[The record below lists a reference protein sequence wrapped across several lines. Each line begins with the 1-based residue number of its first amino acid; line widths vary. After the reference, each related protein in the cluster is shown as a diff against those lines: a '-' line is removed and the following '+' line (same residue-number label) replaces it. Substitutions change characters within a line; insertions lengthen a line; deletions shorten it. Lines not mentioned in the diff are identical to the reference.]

1 MILWLISSFSLISI
15 THTLFTNLYCHAPF
29 ILLFVSH
36 LLSSPPSLSQ
46 TSCFLLYTFR
56 FATGGQGKESGMV
69 VVWNMS
75 PVRTSSDET
84 NENVPK
90 YLCELTNHL
99 SCVNCVRWSLD
110 GKWLASGGDDAI
122 IMIWQ
127 IRHQGA
133 LAGGNSGFGKTTH
146 EQWSC
151 VHMLRGHGSDIL
163 DLSWSPDQKFLASCS
178 VDNSIIIWN
187 AKELPQKVTVLSG
200 HQGLVKGITWD
211 PVGKYM
217 ASQSDDRSIRIWRVS
232 DWKEVKSVTEPF
244 KRCGGTTHVLRL
256 SWSPDGKYI
265 VSAHALN
272 NDGPTAQIIERGV
285 DWKTGMDF
293 VGHRKAIEVV
303 MFNPH
308 LFVNSDSKDNHGC
321 VALGS
326 RDRSLSV
333 WLTNLK
339 RPLLVMH
346 DLFKDSILDLSWSTD
361 GYELLVCSTDGTVA
375 YLSFSKK
382 ELGLR
387 LSKQAFDDLYIQT
400 YGFKR
405 TELESKAPGLVLI
418 ENPEMLKLHS
428 SDGGIRTISS
438 DSSLSIKPPTPGQE
452 ASDGKGMATGSTSA
466 KSSLFVTQ
474 QVETITK
481 EGKRRI
487 TPITL
492 NTEPSS
498 VLGAPLPFTSFS
510 PKQNKGTVLPITPES
525 ELSKKNTVS
534 SEHSMLKSAAAEVL
548 ESDSTSLKPI
558 SFEPL
563 SSQNDAK
570 IKPSSSFR
578 KTATVVSKAAQKRD
592 LVSESHTDI
601 NLPKAKKAKKKGVHT
616 VVMSSSIV
624 QQKPSTPQKQS
635 SVMLKQTAFAHF
647 PVPKLESSITIAL
660 LNMEGK
666 GDIPTI
672 EISNKPSQMSQFSLA
687 YAKGSETIWK
697 VSFSSP
703 CLRATANHL
712 ITCITCQDRSM
723 SIYST
728 LTGRL
733 IVGKLYQ
740 LETVLDLKA
749 EDHFL
754 MVMTCSA
761 HISIWDTRKMKAV
774 LKDCSFRSILHEPK
788 LPPDELHL
796 TKYGLPVLSINS
808 NSFIYNLD
816 MECWMELRNSREIS
830 EIRTLHFSISDSPNK
845 DTLPLN
851 YLQKDDLTG
860 CSARSDSVGLMLR
873 DIRTSSSAQSCT
885 LTYLESQ
892 ISRSL
897 CLKSPQEY
905 QHWCKTYVQFLVK
918 DNLEGRLREFCSG
931 FSTPTGRNEI
941 VLGFCKEKLLQEFL
955 TLVAKNPKFQR
966 FYLELREALGEVQSM
981 VTS

>member
-1 MILWLISSFSLISI
+1 
-15 THTLFTNLYCHAPF
+15 
-29 ILLFVSH
+29 
-36 LLSSPPSLSQ
+36 
-46 TSCFLLYTFR
+46 
-56 FATGGQGKESGMV
+56 
-69 VVWNMS
+69 MS
-75 PVRTSSDET
+75 PVRSKSDET
-84 NENVPK
+84 NESVPK

-99 SCVNCVRWSLD
+99 SCVNSVRWSLD

-133 LAGGNSGFGKTTH
+133 MAGGNTGFGKETH

-163 DLSWSPDQKFLASCS
+163 DLSWSSDQKFLASCS

-187 AKELPQKVTVLSG
+187 AKELPQKVTVISG

-285 DWKTGMDF
+285 EWKTGMDF

-303 MFNPH
+303 LFNPH
-308 LFVNSDSKDNHGC
+308 LFVNSGSKENHGC

-361 GYELLVCSTDGTVA
+361 GYELLVCSTDGSVA

-405 TELESKAPGLVLI
+405 TELESKAPGMVLI

-428 SDGGIRTISS
+428 TSDGGIPTISS
-438 DSSLSIKPPTPGQE
+438 ASSLSIKPPNPGQE
-452 ASDGKGMATGSTSA
+452 TSGGKSMATGSTSA
-466 KSSLFVTQ
+466 KSSLAVTQ

-481 EGKRRI
+481 DGKRRI

-498 VLGAPLPFTSFS
+498 ILGAPLPFTSFS
-510 PKQNKGTVLPITPES
+510 PKQNKGTVLQTSPEID
-525 ELSKKNTVS
+525 LSKKSSSS
-534 SEHSMLKSAAAEVL
+534 SEHSTPKSATAEIL
-548 ESDSTSLKPI
+548 ESDGTSLKPI

-563 SSQNDAK
+563 SPQNDAK
-570 IKPSSSFR
+570 HRQSSPFR
-578 KTATVVSKAAQKRD
+578 KSVAVVSKTGQKRD
-592 LVSESHTDI
+592 LEAESNTDI
-601 NLPKAKKAKKKGVHT
+601 SLPKAKKSKKKGMQM
-616 VVMSSSIV
+616 VVVSSSVV
-624 QQKPSTPQKQS
+624 QQKASTPQKQS
-635 SVMLKQTAFAHF
+635 SLMLKQTAVVHF
-647 PVPKLESSITIAL
+647 PAPKLESNITISL
-660 LNMEGK
+660 LNMDGTE
-666 GDIPTI
+666 DIPTI
-672 EISNKPSQMSQFSLA
+672 EINNEPSPMSQFSLA

-703 CLRATANHL
+703 CLRATANQH
-712 ITCITCQDRSM
+712 ITCITCQDKSM

-740 LETVLDLKA
+740 MENVLDLKA

-754 MVMTCSA
+754 MVMTCSG
-761 HISIWDTRKMKAV
+761 HVSIWDTRKMRAI
-774 LKDCSFRSILHEPK
+774 LKDCSFHSLLQDPK
-788 LPPDELHL
+788 LPPEEYFL
-796 TKYGLPVLSINS
+796 TKNGLPVLRIKS
-808 NSFIYNLD
+808 NSFIYNID
-816 MECWMELRNSREIS
+816 MECWMELGNSREIS
-830 EIRTLHFSISDSPNK
+830 EIKTLYFSLSESPSK

-851 YLQKDDLTG
+851 HLQKYLTG
-860 CSARSDSVGLMLR
+860 SNERSDYVGLMLH
-873 DIRTSSSAQSCT
+873 DIRTSTSTQSCT

-892 ISRSL
+892 ISRCL
-897 CLKSPQEY
+897 CLKSPLEY
-905 QHWCKTYVQFLVK
+905 RHWCKAYVQFLVK
-918 DNLEGRLREFCSG
+918 DNLEGRLREFCRG
-931 FSTPTGRNEI
+931 FCAPTGRNEI
-941 VLGFCKEKLLQEFL
+941 ILGFRKEELLQEFL
-955 TLVAKNPKFQR
+955 AVVSKNPKFQR
-966 FYLELREALGEVQSM
+966 FYLELREVLDGVQRTVIS
-981 VTS
+981 